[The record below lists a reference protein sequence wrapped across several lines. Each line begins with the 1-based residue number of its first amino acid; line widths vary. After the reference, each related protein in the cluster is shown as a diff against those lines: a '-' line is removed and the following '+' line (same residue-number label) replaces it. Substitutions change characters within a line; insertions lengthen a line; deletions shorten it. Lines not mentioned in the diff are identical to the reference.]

1 MNFQGDWYLKSD
13 SLLRRMGLY
22 NGLYVQSL
30 VVFFELSS
38 LGLSSRFAEIG
49 TLVEDQLL

>member
-22 NGLYVQSL
+22 SGLYLQIL
-30 VVFFELSS
+30 VVFFEPSY
-38 LGLSSRFAEIG
+38 LGLSSRFAETG
-49 TLVEDQLL
+49 TLVPDLLL